1 MSTLQAGAIDNH
13 AQKWYYDSSM
23 GKMNKTRVSTS
34 STSKGIKQNLRLGFL
49 KDQRG
54 VNVIEAL
61 ILIAIIVVLLLLV
74 IPNLNIFLGTDK
86 KIAVA
91 NTEALNVRA
100 AALAY
105 EANEGVFPNNSD
117 LLWSEPPKPGD
128 YVGELHAYYTFD
140 VGTGRIMNA
149 STDTLGHL
157 PADPW
162 KGIRWDPDTDSW
174 VKQ

>member
-1 MSTLQAGAIDNH
+1 
-13 AQKWYYDSSM
+13 M
-23 GKMNKTRVSTS
+23 GKMNRILANTS
-34 STSKGIKQNLRLGFL
+34 SISKGIRQNLRLGFL

-61 ILIAIIVVLLLLV
+61 ILIAIVVVLLLLV
-74 IPNLNIFLGTDK
+74 IPNLNIFMGTDK

-100 AALAY
+100 AAINY
-105 EANEGVFPNNSD
+105 FNNEGVYPANSD
-117 LLWSEPPKPGD
+117 ALWSEPPKPGD

-140 VGTGRIMNA
+140 VGTGRIINA
-149 STDTLGHL
+149 STDTIGKL
-157 PADPW
+157 PIDPW